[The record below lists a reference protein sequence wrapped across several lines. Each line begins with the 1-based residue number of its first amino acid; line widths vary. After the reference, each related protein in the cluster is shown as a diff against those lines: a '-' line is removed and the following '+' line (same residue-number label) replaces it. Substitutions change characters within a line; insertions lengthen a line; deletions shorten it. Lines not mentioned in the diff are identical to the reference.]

1 MASKNTSDSIEAYIK
16 SLLAQAG
23 IAELKR
29 SELADVFQVVPSQ
42 INYVIKTRFTESRG
56 YIVGSKRGG
65 GGYIR
70 IGKIQFSDQ
79 HQMLT
84 ELGASIGEQISQTV
98 FCDILQMLFEEKLTK
113 REAELLSV
121 ITTDEVLG
129 SEAHRLRANI
139 LRKIIQQ
146 VDRKGM

>member
-1 MASKNTSDSIEAYIK
+1 
-16 SLLAQAG
+16 
-23 IAELKR
+23 
-29 SELADVFQVVPSQ
+29 
-42 INYVIKTRFTESRG
+42 
-56 YIVGSKRGG
+56 
-65 GGYIR
+65 
-70 IGKIQFSDQ
+70 
-79 HQMLT
+79 MLT

-98 FCDILQMLFEEKLTK
+98 FCDILQMLFEEKLLTK

-121 ITTDEVLG
+121 TTTDEVLG